1 MKIIIIGATSGIGK
15 ALTEFYAARNH
26 VLGITGRR
34 TEKLEKI
41 KSEFPNTSVHVAF
54 MDVANPLVSRQIM
67 HDLVIEMG
75 GCDVLIINAGVGYPK
90 ATYEQELATVDIN
103 ARGFMALANWGYEYF
118 KTQGKGHLVGI
129 SSVAAIRS
137 SPYAPEYHATK
148 AFMSSYLEG
157 LRYRSAKWHKHIYV
171 TEIRPGYVD
180 TAMTE
185 ENKTMFWV
193 ATPQK
198 AAAQIAEAIQTKK
211 AVAYVTKRYVLI
223 ATLLKILPDW
233 IYTRVM

>member
-1 MKIIIIGATSGIGK
+1 MKVIIIGATSGIGRSI
-15 ALTEFYAARNH
+15 AEHYAAENH
-26 VLGITGRR
+26 IIGISGRR
-34 TEKLEKI
+34 TEKLEEI
-41 KSEFPNTSVHVAF
+41 KNGFPNVEIHTAF
-54 MDVANPLVSRQIM
+54 MDVVNAEESRQKLGELIN
-67 HDLVIEMG
+67 EMG
-75 GCDVLIINAGVGYPK
+75 GCDVLIINAGVGFPK
-90 ATYEQELATVDIN
+90 ATYEQEMQVVDIN
-103 ARGFMALANWGYEYF
+103 ARGFMALANFGFEYF
-118 KTQGKGHLVGI
+118 KTQKKGHLVGI
-129 SSVAAIRS
+129 SSVAATRS

-157 LRYRSAKWHKHIYV
+157 LRYRAAKWYKNIHV
-171 TEIRPGYVD
+171 TDIRPGFVE

-198 AAAQIAEAIQTKK
+198 AARQIAEAVESKK